1 MFWNTI
7 RRACFKYMRR
17 FNYASSIIKMSR
29 WYYDNLEREMCGKQ
43 WLVLIKENRVLGN
56 KIVIDDSLKEK
67 ELFIL
72 CDSQGGHQYYFYK
85 NNLK

>member
-17 FNYASSIIKMSR
+17 FNYASSTIKMSR

-43 WLVLIKENRVLGN
+43 WLVLIKENTVLGN
-56 KIVIDDSLKEK
+56 KIVIDDNLKEE

-72 CDSQGGHQYYFYK
+72 CDSRGGHKYYFYK

>member
-1 MFWNTI
+1 MFWNII
-7 RRACFKYMRR
+7 RRACFEYMKH
-17 FNYASSIIKMSR
+17 FSYASSIIKMSR
-29 WYYDNLEREMCGKQ
+29 WYYNNLEREMCGKQ
-43 WLVLIKENRVLGN
+43 WLVLIKENSVLGN
-56 KIVIDDSLKEK
+56 KIVIDDNLKEK

>member
-1 MFWNTI
+1 MQ
-7 RRACFKYMRR
+7 R
-17 FNYASSIIKMSR
+17 FNYASSTIIMSR
-29 WYYDNLEREMCGKQ
+29 WYYNNLEREMCGKQ
-43 WLVLIKENRVLGN
+43 WLVLIKENSVLGN

-72 CDSQGGHQYYFYK
+72 CDSQGGHQYYFHK